1 MVYQYKWAKYQFG
14 FAVQVLLLLE
24 VELFPVKQQIKK
36 ILIKYLKIVFQIQC
50 TMLLHAKF
58 QTDGKNIKLWYFN
71 AQKIT
76 PGILDLYLLPKA
88 IQGKVFMI
96 KFSRAPSA
104 IQVPDPEVNVVS
116 REDFFS
122 RLTITINIHS
132 EPLSVSLWYN
142 PCCSTTA
149 QLGCYVAWMSNL
161 SL

>member
-1 MVYQYKWAKYQFG
+1 MFEDCIPNTILVHAKY
-14 FAVQVLLLLE
+14 
-24 VELFPVKQQIKK
+24 
-36 ILIKYLKIVFQIQC
+36 
-50 TMLLHAKF
+50 

-76 PGILDLYLLPKA
+76 LGILDLYLLYIA

-116 REDFFS
+116 REDLFHG
-122 RLTITINIHS
+122 LQELNINIHS

-142 PCCSTTA
+142 PCCSTILHNLVTML
-149 QLGCYVAWMSNL
+149 LGWVISSLCKTCDVYILYV
-161 SL
+161 